1 MAGGRWRHG
10 RRRVCGATAYHGGMS
25 ETRAPGP
32 MIQVPGSLRS
42 AVEMAYV
49 IEATPCPGC
58 GAHNAID
65 DYELKSGMSERG
77 GDEIFMFGACPACG
91 EARAFHFHAPD
102 GAFSADVDAFELGG
116 PQPSTVLDPHQ
127 LMVELD
133 RLEPLMPEDPPAG
146 DVRSVRDAIARA
158 LTTINEIDKF
168 IPSGADEVPPAAFVA
183 QAGRDDLRRRPSRY
197 RRSWLEVCKQGLAQR
212 HQRYNTEAA
221 AAAAAAAAAPE
232 EATAPALGTLDAAS
246 LEAHLQWV
254 RRRGAGDGRL
264 SLHGIRA
271 AGAKIGAK
279 ELSGAIFIDCVLDGA
294 DICYATIASARLD
307 RVSLRGAGLAS
318 TSFAGS
324 LIRDSAFDGAGM
336 VHARMGDAAIERCS
350 FAGAELDLST
360 WYRTRAAGC
369 GFARVRFG
377 NAALDQATFTD
388 CDFRGADL
396 ALRSPQPL
404 GTTWRTRFERC
415 DLREVTWTG
424 RSLGGALFVDC
435 KLGGDGKPS
444 IDGAVTI
451 ERAEVRGQLL
461 DGDAALAAL
470 AWR

>member
-1 MAGGRWRHG
+1 
-10 RRRVCGATAYHGGMS
+10 MS
-25 ETRAPGP
+25 ETPSPGP

-42 AVEMAYV
+42 ALEMAYF
-49 IEATPCPGC
+49 IEAAPCPRC
-58 GAHNAID
+58 GAHNAVD
-65 DYELKSGMSERG
+65 DYDLKSGISERG
-77 GDEIFMFGACPACG
+77 GDEIFMFGECPACG
-91 EARAFHFHAPD
+91 AARAFHFHAPD
-102 GAFSADVDAFELGG
+102 GAFSADVDVFELGG

-127 LMVELD
+127 LMAELD
-133 RLEPLMPEDPPAG
+133 RQESLMPEDPPAG
-146 DVRSVRDAIARA
+146 DPGPVRDAIARA
-158 LTTINEIDKF
+158 LTTIVELDKF
-168 IPSGADEVPPAAFVA
+168 IPPGADEVPPAAFRT
-183 QAGRDDLRRRPSRY
+183 QAGRDDLRQRPSRY
-197 RRSWLEVCKQGLAQR
+197 GRSWLEVCKQRLAQR
-212 HQRYNTEAA
+212 HQRYNAEAA
-221 AAAAAAAAAPE
+221 AAAAAAPGE
-232 EATAPALGTLDAAS
+232 PTAPTLGTLDAAS

-254 RRRGAGDGRL
+254 RRRGTGAGRL
-264 SLHGIRA
+264 SLHGVRA

-279 ELSGAIFIDCVLDGA
+279 ELSGAIFADCLFDGA
-294 DICYATIASARLD
+294 DICHATIASAQLH

-324 LIRDSAFDGAGM
+324 LIRDSVFDGAGM

-350 FAGAELDLST
+350 FADAELDLST
-360 WYRTRAAGC
+360 WYRTKAAGC
-369 GFARVRFG
+369 SFARVRFG
-377 NAALDQATFTD
+377 NAALDQASFTD

-451 ERAEVRGQLL
+451 ERAEVRGELL

-470 AWR
+470 VWK